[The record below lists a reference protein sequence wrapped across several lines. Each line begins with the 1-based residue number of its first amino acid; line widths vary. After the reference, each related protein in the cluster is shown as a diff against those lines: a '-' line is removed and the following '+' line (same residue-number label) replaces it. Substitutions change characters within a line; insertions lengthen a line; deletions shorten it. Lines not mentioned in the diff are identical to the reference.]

1 HSGAVVA
8 TTRFPYFA
16 AHLSRDAGRTWEPPV
31 IVDYC
36 GWANQQ
42 AVLAEPETVVVTYMG
57 EISRPGQ
64 ADSRIARI
72 LVTDKG
78 LVLDH

>member
-1 HSGAVVA
+1 M
-8 TTRFPYFA
+8 
-16 AHLSRDAGRTWEPPV
+16 
-31 IVDYC
+31 DYA

-57 EISRPGQ
+57 EIMKRGQ

-72 LVTDKG
+72 KVTDKG